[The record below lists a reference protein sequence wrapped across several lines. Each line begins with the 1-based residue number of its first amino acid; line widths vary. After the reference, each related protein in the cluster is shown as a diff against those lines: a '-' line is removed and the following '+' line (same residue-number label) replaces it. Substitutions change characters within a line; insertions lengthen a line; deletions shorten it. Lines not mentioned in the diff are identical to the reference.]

1 MGTPAAKKGDD
12 VVSLDTHVIMIP
24 SPGGPVPTP
33 IPMPFSGKLSGELSS
48 TVMIDSQPAATKG
61 STADNSPAHIPAG
74 GPFQKSPSNK
84 VTVQKGS
91 ATVFIDD
98 KQVARLGDPA
108 MTCNDP
114 ADAPNGSII
123 ASGTMFVGG

>member
-1 MGTPAAKKGDD
+1 MGSPAAKKGDS

-33 IPMPFSGKLSGELSS
+33 IPMPFSGKLSGDLSS
-48 TVMIDSQPAATKG
+48 TVMIDAQPAAMKG
-61 STADNSPAHIPAG
+61 STAENSPAHIPAG

-84 VTVQKGS
+84 ATVQKGS
-91 ATVFIDD
+91 STVFIDD

-108 MTCNDP
+108 ITCNDP

-123 ASGTMFVGG
+123 AGGTMFVGD